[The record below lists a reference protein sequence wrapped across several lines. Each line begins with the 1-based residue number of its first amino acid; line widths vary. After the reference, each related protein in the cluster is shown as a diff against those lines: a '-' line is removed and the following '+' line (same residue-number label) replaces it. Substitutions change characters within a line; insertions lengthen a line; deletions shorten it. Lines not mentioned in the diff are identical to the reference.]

1 MQAYHA
7 FTLTNFKLMRSLLLV
22 IVILITFLCSCRKE
36 VLNNAASATNEHAV
50 AGTYSL
56 TLQPG
61 PKDGNDLWMKNW
73 LSHPDYADTCDTKVA
88 LVKGLASALKGSV
101 VYTRSVIKFDD
112 LRNIPAGAIILS
124 ATLYLYGPTPQSA
137 DVRKHLP
144 SGNSSYPGSD
154 KGDNTCLLQRITSQW
169 NSSTICWNN
178 PPAITTA
185 DQIILKASDK
195 QWQYDVAI
203 NVTEMVKAMTSTTA
217 ANNGFLLRLQTEER
231 PRAMGFLSANSPE
244 TDRRPKLVVMYSL

>member
-1 MQAYHA
+1 
-7 FTLTNFKLMRSLLLV
+7 MRSLFPV
-22 IVILITFLCSCRKE
+22 ATVILICLGSCRKE
-36 VLNNAASATNEHAV
+36 AVSNAASSAISNNVLT
-50 AGTYSL
+50 TYSL

-73 LSHPDYADTCDTKVA
+73 LSHPDYADTCDSKVA

-101 VYTRSVIKFDD
+101 VYTRSVIKFDG
-112 LRNIPAGAIILS
+112 LGNLPAGATLLS
-124 ATLYLYGPTPQSA
+124 ATLYLYGPTSQSE
-137 DVRKHLP
+137 DVKKHLP

-154 KGDNTCLLQRITSQW
+154 KLENSCLLQRITSQW
-169 NSSTICWNN
+169 NLASIAWNN
-178 PPAITTA
+178 PPAVSIT

-203 NVTEMVKAMTSTTA
+203 NVTDMVKTMTNA
-217 ANNGFLLRLQTEER
+217 PNANNGFLLRLQTEER

-244 TDRRPKLVVMYSL
+244 TERRPKLVVMYSL